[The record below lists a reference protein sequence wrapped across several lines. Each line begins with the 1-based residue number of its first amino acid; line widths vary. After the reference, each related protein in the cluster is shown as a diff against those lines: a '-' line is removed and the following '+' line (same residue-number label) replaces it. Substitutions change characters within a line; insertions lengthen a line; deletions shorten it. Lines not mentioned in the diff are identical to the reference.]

1 MLQVISGMELSAQ
14 SATGQPSRYDRQ
26 QRKTQLD
33 AIGHIATGIA
43 NELRA
48 PVLGIS
54 SAAQLLR
61 FRSADDPV
69 VEKNV
74 GRILR
79 EADRLNRMIA
89 GLLEFG
95 RLEPLHLSA
104 ADPDDIWDTIL
115 ERQRGALESRSILV
129 ERVRAAEPMRCSI
142 DTDQIAVAFGHL
154 LENAIEAS
162 PEAGD
167 LVLSSTADERGWS
180 CRLRNGG
187 DIIAADALPQVFEM
201 FFTTRA
207 GSAGIG
213 LAIARRILEAHDGA
227 IEIASV
233 HGTGT
238 TVAITLPVSA

>member
-1 MLQVISGMELSAQ
+1 M
-14 SATGQPSRYDRQ
+14 
-26 QRKTQLD
+26 QLD

-61 FRSADDPV
+61 CRSADDPV
-69 VEKNV
+69 IEKNV

-104 ADPDDIWDTIL
+104 ADPDHVWDTVL

-129 ERVRAAEPMRCSI
+129 QRVRASDPVRCSV
-142 DTDQIAVAFGHL
+142 DTGQIAVAFGHL

-167 LVLSSTADERGWS
+167 IVLSSTSDTRGWS
-180 CRLRNGG
+180 CRLHNGG
-187 DIIAADALPQVFEM
+187 DVIAADALPQVFEM

-213 LAIARRILEAHDGA
+213 LAIARRIVEAHDGA

>member
-1 MLQVISGMELSAQ
+1 MELSEH
-14 SATGQPSRYDRQ
+14 SAPGKAKRFDRS
-26 QRKTQLD
+26 QRKAQLD
-33 AIGHIATGIA
+33 AVGHMAAGIA

-61 FRSADDPV
+61 FRAAEDPV
-69 VEKNV
+69 IEKNV

-95 RLEPLHLSA
+95 RVEPLRLA
-104 ADPDDIWDTIL
+104 PADPDDVWDKVL
-115 ERQRGALESRSILV
+115 ERHRGTLESRSILV
-129 ERVRAAEPMRCSI
+129 ERVRAAEPVRCAI
-142 DTDQIAVAFGHL
+142 DVEQLGVAFGHL

-167 LVLSSTADERGWS
+167 LTLSSTTGSHGWS
-180 CRLRNGG
+180 SRLRNGG
-187 DIIAADALPQVFEM
+187 DIIAAQTLPQVFEM
-201 FFTTRA
+201 FFTTRP

-213 LAIARRILEAHDGA
+213 LAIARRIVEEHDGA

-233 HGTGT
+233 AEAGT
-238 TVAITLPVSA
+238 TVAITLPAAT

>member
-1 MLQVISGMELSAQ
+1 MELSAQ

-26 QRKTQLD
+26 QRKAQLD
-33 AIGHIATGIA
+33 AVGHMAAGIA

-48 PVLGIS
+48 PVLGIA

-69 VEKNV
+69 IEKNV

-89 GLLEFG
+89 GLMEFG
-95 RLEPLHLSA
+95 RVEPFRLVS
-104 ADPDDIWDTIL
+104 ADPDDIWDKVI
-115 ERQRGALESRSILV
+115 ERQRGALESRSLLV
-129 ERVRAAEPMRCSI
+129 ERVRPHDPTHCSV
-142 DTDQIAVAFGHL
+142 DADQLAVAFGHL

-167 LVLSSTADERGWS
+167 ITLSSTADTRGWS

-187 DIIAADALPQVFEM
+187 EIIAADALPQVFEM

-213 LAIARRILEAHDGA
+213 LAVARRILEEHDGT

-238 TVAITLPVSA
+238 TIAVTLPVTA

>member
-1 MLQVISGMELSAQ
+1 MELSER
-14 SATGQPSRYDRQ
+14 SALGRSARFDRSE
-26 QRKTQLD
+26 RKAQLD
-33 AIGHIATGIA
+33 AAGHMAAGIA

-61 FRSADDPV
+61 FRAAEDPV
-69 VEKNV
+69 IEKNV

-95 RLEPLHLSA
+95 RVEPLRLSA
-104 ADPDDIWDTIL
+104 ANPDDVWDKVL
-115 ERQRGALESRSILV
+115 ERHRGALESRSLLV
-129 ERVRAAEPMRCSI
+129 ERVRAPGPVRCAI
-142 DTDQIAVAFGHL
+142 DGEQLAVAFGHL

-167 LVLSSTADERGWS
+167 LVLSSTTGNHGWS
-180 CRLRNGG
+180 SRLRNGG
-187 DIIAADALPQVFEM
+187 EIIAANALPQVFEM
-201 FFTTRA
+201 FFTTRP
-207 GSAGIG
+207 GRAGIG
-213 LAIARRILEAHDGA
+213 LAIARRIVEEHDGA

-233 HGTGT
+233 ADAGT
-238 TVAITLPVSA
+238 TVAITLPAVT

>member
-1 MLQVISGMELSAQ
+1 MELSAHP
-14 SATGQPSRYDRQ
+14 APGQPSRFDRH
-26 QRKTQLD
+26 QRRAQLD
-33 AIGHIATGIA
+33 AVGHMAVGIA

-61 FRSADDPV
+61 FRAAEDPV
-69 VEKNV
+69 IEKNV

-95 RLEPLHLSA
+95 RLEPLRLAA
-104 ADPDDIWDTIL
+104 ADPDDVWDKVL

-129 ERVRAAEPMRCSI
+129 ERVQAPQPVRCAI
-142 DTDQIAVAFGHL
+142 DSQQLAVAFGHL

-167 LVLSSTADERGWS
+167 LTLSSTTGTGGWL

-201 FFTTRA
+201 FFTTRP

-213 LAIARRILEAHDGA
+213 LAIARRILEEHDGS

-233 HGTGT
+233 AGAGT
-238 TVAITLPVSA
+238 TVVVTLPVAT

>member
-1 MLQVISGMELSAQ
+1 MELSAH
-14 SATGQPSRYDRQ
+14 SASGQPSRSDRH
-26 QRKTQLD
+26 QRKAQLD
-33 AIGHIATGIA
+33 AIGHMAAGIA

-61 FRSADDPV
+61 FRAAEDPV
-69 VEKNV
+69 IEKNV

-95 RLEPLHLSA
+95 RVEPLRFVV
-104 ADPDDIWDTIL
+104 ADPDAVWDKVL
-115 ERQRGALESRSILV
+115 DRHRGALESRSILV
-129 ERVRAAEPMRCSI
+129 ERVRASEPVRCAI
-142 DTDQIAVAFGHL
+142 DNEQLAVAFGHL

-167 LVLSSTADERGWS
+167 ITLSSTVGVRGWS

-213 LAIARRILEAHDGA
+213 LAIARRILEEHDGS
-227 IEIASV
+227 IEIASIA
-233 HGTGT
+233 GTGT
-238 TVAITLPVSA
+238 TVAITLPAAT

>member
-1 MLQVISGMELSAQ
+1 MELS
-14 SATGQPSRYDRQ
+14 SPATGQLSRHDRH
-26 QRKTQLD
+26 QRKAQLD
-33 AIGHIATGIA
+33 AVGHIATGIA

-69 VEKNV
+69 IEKNV

-95 RLEPLHLSA
+95 RLEPLHLSS
-104 ADPDDIWDTIL
+104 ADPDDVWDTVL

-129 ERVRAAEPMRCSI
+129 QRARASDGFRSSI
-142 DTDQIAVAFGHL
+142 DADQIAVAFTHL

-167 LVLSSTADERGWS
+167 LVLSSTSDARGWS
-180 CRLRNGG
+180 CRLHNGG
-187 DIIAADALPQVFEM
+187 EIIASDALPQVFEM
-201 FFTTRA
+201 FFTTRP

-213 LAIARRILEAHDGA
+213 LAIARRILEAHDGT

-233 HGTGT
+233 AASGT
-238 TVAITLPVSA
+238 TVVIALPVSA

>member
-1 MLQVISGMELSAQ
+1 MELSAQ

-26 QRKTQLD
+26 QRKAQLD
-33 AIGHIATGIA
+33 AIGHMAAGIA

-69 VEKNV
+69 IEKNV

-95 RLEPLHLSA
+95 RLEPFRLGV
-104 ADPDDIWDTIL
+104 ADPDDIWDKVL
-115 ERQRGALESRSILV
+115 ERQRGALESRSLLV
-129 ERVRAAEPMRCSI
+129 ERVRAAHTRCSV
-142 DTDQIAVAFGHL
+142 DVDQLGVAFSHL

-162 PEAGD
+162 PEAAD
-167 LVLSSTADERGWS
+167 ITLSSTADARGWS

-213 LAIARRILEAHDGA
+213 LAVARRILEEHDGA

-233 HGTGT
+233 AGSGT
-238 TVAITLPVSA
+238 TVAITLPVGA